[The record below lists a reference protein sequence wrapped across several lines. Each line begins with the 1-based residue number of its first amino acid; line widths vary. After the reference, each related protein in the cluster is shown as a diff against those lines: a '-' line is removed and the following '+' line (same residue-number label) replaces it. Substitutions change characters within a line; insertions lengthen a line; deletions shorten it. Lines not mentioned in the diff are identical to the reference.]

1 MTRPPENG
9 ARDRAE
15 DGVAALGATAPDW
28 DAVDALLQRRDQ
40 DAAVVTVALA
50 YLTACA
56 EWRTAEQ
63 SGRSGVQFDRYI
75 SRWQRTE
82 KLLIHRLRRR
92 AVLKAAPLGVRRA
105 RWRQAQRIAAAL
117 DVRGL
122 GVYTMEREEAL
133 HTCGLIALGVV
144 HHLVAGAAL
153 PAICSTSTEWA

>member
-1 MTRPPENG
+1 MTRAQEG
-9 ARDRAE
+9 GVRGRAE
-15 DGVAALGATAPDW
+15 AGVAALGVTAPDW
-28 DAVDALLQRRDQ
+28 DAVDALLQRRGQ

-63 SGRSGVQFDRYI
+63 SGHIGVQLDRYM

-82 KLLIHRLRRR
+82 QLLIHRLRRR

-105 RWRQAQRIAAAL
+105 RWRQAQRIVAAL

-133 HTCGLIALGVV
+133 HACGLIALGVV